1 MVRTKPASERRSD
14 LLDATERLLRD
25 KGASAMTVEDITE
38 GAGVSKGTFYL
49 YFRAKED
56 VLAALRVRY
65 VEALL
70 ERQARAV
77 AKLHPA
83 DWLGRL
89 ETWLVA
95 GIRDHLDNPQQHDT
109 LFHLA
114 QHGGTPAL
122 EDAVHDGDV
131 HGPVYGHVDTLA
143 AMLADGARAGA
154 FALIDPEATAVVLYG
169 AMHHA
174 ADYLHHAADDALTER
189 VLSEIRRMC
198 RRLVAAG

>member
-1 MVRTKPASERRSD
+1 MVRTKPASQRRAD
-14 LLDATERLLRD
+14 LLDATERLLTQ

-49 YFRAKED
+49 YFKAKED
-56 VLAALRVRY
+56 VLAALRERY

-70 ERQARAV
+70 ERQAQAV
-77 AKLHPA
+77 EKLHPA

-95 GIRDHLDNPQQHDT
+95 GIRDYLDNPQQHDT
-109 LFHLA
+109 LFHLV
-114 QHGGTPAL
+114 QHGATPSL
-122 EDAVHDGDV
+122 ERAVHDSDV

-143 AMLADGARAGA
+143 AMLAAGADAGA
-154 FALIDPEATAVVLYG
+154 FRLIDPEATAVLLYG

-174 ADYLHHAADDALTER
+174 ADYLHHAGDDGVTER
-189 VLSEIRRMC
+189 VLSEIRRLC
-198 RRLVAAG
+198 RQVVTSP